1 MLTLPFAMHNWSK
14 LAIKILLF
22 SNTSLGVIEFF
33 TEVCR
38 ETGRFVKRMQE
49 SDSFQ
54 YISIAE
60 K

>member
-1 MLTLPFAMHNWSK
+1 MHNWSK